1 MSSKYKFGE
10 RTGAYFV
17 SFATVNWIVVFTR
30 DAYFRNIIE
39 SLDFCRKNKAMEIYT
54 YCIMPSHIQLLF
66 RSGNG
71 DPSVLM
77 RDFKGFT
84 SRLLLCRFCK

>member
-39 SLDFCRKNKAMEIYT
+39 SLDFRRKIKQWEFT
-54 YCIMPSHIQLLF
+54 HIALCQAIFNYYFVPEMAIL
-66 RSGNG
+66 
-71 DPSVLM
+71 
-77 RDFKGFT
+77 RD
-84 SRLLLCRFCK
+84 